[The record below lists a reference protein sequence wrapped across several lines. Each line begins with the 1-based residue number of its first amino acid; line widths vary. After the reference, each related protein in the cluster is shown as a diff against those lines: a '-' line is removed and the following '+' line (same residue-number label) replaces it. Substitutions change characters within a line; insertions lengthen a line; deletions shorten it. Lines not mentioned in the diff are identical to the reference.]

1 MNAGCAMNPSM
12 DFCARW
18 GKTKW
23 FSDSLAILLQELP
36 CLSKYWTHPSVFL
49 FRALAAAWSGSSVP
63 FSTSSP
69 YWLIPLILPPLGGTL
84 GVGLHWVVNRHLPK
98 LE

>member
-1 MNAGCAMNPSM
+1 MCNESLDGLLRKVGENKVVFRQLGNPTPGIAMSVQVL
-12 DFCARW
+12 D
-18 GKTKW
+18 T
-23 FSDSLAILLQELP
+23 
-36 CLSKYWTHPSVFL
+36 SKCVL